1 MLKKL
6 ASSIALAAV
15 TALTPI
21 VASAGQIQTVKGGFR
36 YLDAPHSRLVEA
48 ILRTGVSVQVNVGN
62 NCNVQNDGIYKPQQ
76 RILGVCQDNAPNI
89 HWSEVQWTAN
99 DLDTLRHEAVHLIQ
113 DCEADGRPGDY
124 VELYFDTEEQRVDFI
139 RKALT
144 KDQVEMIV
152 ETYAAGGADEFTIW
166 MELEAFAIAATVGPD
181 SIAKVMD
188 RVCR

>member
-1 MLKKL
+1 MFKKL
-6 ASSIALAAV
+6 ATSIALAAT
-15 TALTPI
+15 TALAPI
-21 VASAGQIQTVKGGFR
+21 VAEAGQIQTLRSGYR

-48 ILRTGVSVQVNVGN
+48 INRTGVSVQVNVGN
-62 NCNVQNDGIYKPQQ
+62 NCDVDNDGIYKPQE

-89 HWSEVQWTAN
+89 HWGEVEWTAN

-113 DCEADGRPGDY
+113 DCEADGHPGDY
-124 VELYFDTEEQRVDFI
+124 VALYFDTQEERVDFI
-139 RKALT
+139 SKALT
-144 KDQVEMIV
+144 KDQIEQIYEVY
-152 ETYAAGGADEFTIW
+152 TANGADEFTVW